1 MAGGAA
7 HMQSGFNSIKLENP
21 GYYCN
26 SYTPP
31 GPADHHAAA
40 AAAMLPAS
48 GYSKLLLCLVLTYI
62 GGKSGNTMVLFLKHN
77 YLFIFF
83 IYNIILNIYEEY
95 HQFELEF
102 KSASSKSSHVRPFS
116 SAALY
121 LALYSISIKYKVS
134 KCDGS

>member
-1 MAGGAA
+1 MFSFDISRRKKREHDG
-7 HMQSGFNSIKLENP
+7 SFPK
-21 GYYCN
+21 
-26 SYTPP
+26 T
-31 GPADHHAAA
+31 
-40 AAAMLPAS
+40 
-48 GYSKLLLCLVLTYI
+48 
-62 GGKSGNTMVLFLKHN
+62 
-77 YLFIFF
+77 YLFIYFF
-83 IYNIILNIYEEY
+83 LYNNIILNIYEEY